1 MKECHHDNHCCCHE
15 HKLESECCCHEH
27 GECGTHE
34 HEDCC
39 HDHECCGHKHE
50 CCGAHEQA
58 QKQHIATPAFKPQ
71 DPNKGVSLGADLE
84 REIAEVMQK
93 RYARFLTGD
102 EHFTVK
108 TEVCHHFG
116 LVSSTL
122 ENSDR
127 TTYVCVETSV
137 ECEENKI
144 ENPMDAYSKAL
155 DVLDLVWLD
164 YFDSDRISHY
174 LPIWQSYEIDEM
186 SVNVRLEHNNPALDD
201 EASAFLKAHGFLE
214 SGLCPEDYADEDDV
228 EPQED

>member
-1 MKECHHDNHCCCHE
+1 MKECHHENQCGCHE
-15 HKLESECCCHEH
+15 HANEDCC
-27 GECGTHE
+27 THD
-34 HEDCC
+34 HDCCC
-39 HDHECCGHKHE
+39 HDHDCCCHDHD
-50 CCGAHEQA
+50 
-58 QKQHIATPAFKPQ
+58 QKPHIATPAFKPQ

-93 RYARFLTGD
+93 RYARFLSGD

-201 EASAFLKAHGFLE
+201 EASEFLKAHGFLE
-214 SGLCPEDYADEDDV
+214 SGLSPDDYADEDGV
-228 EPQED
+228 EDSEE